1 MGRQVEFYMLC
12 EDLACFEAALRT
24 NDGVAILAERM
35 PTPEPRELET
45 LGPLPLGFWGRYLV
59 RRSDMDKLRIDHV
72 PQQGDYVI
80 RAAFSPVVEFS
91 PSRLAEDKGRLSP
104 GRMWF
109 ATRTW
114 DGTSWFEPTKDFL
127 KWADGLLNSIRR
139 GKQYSLMKDPENGG
153 RYISQRAAEWRDQG
167 GRLGR

>member
-45 LGPLPLGFWGRYLV
+45 LGPLPLGFWGRYLA
-59 RRSDMDKLRIDHV
+59 RRSDMDKLRTDHV

-80 RAAFSPVVEFS
+80 RAAFSPVGEF
-91 PSRLAEDKGRLSP
+91 
-104 GRMWF
+104 
-109 ATRTW
+109 
-114 DGTSWFEPTKDFL
+114 
-127 KWADGLLNSIRR
+127 
-139 GKQYSLMKDPENGG
+139 
-153 RYISQRAAEWRDQG
+153 
-167 GRLGR
+167 